1 MPKLRINK
9 YLPVVGVAFT
19 LLSGCGGSE
28 GSNSNE
34 LNSVTVNGAVEKG
47 PYIIGSNV
55 AVGKLNGAGQSI
67 DSTLTTQTIN
77 DLGDFSFSYEQGA
90 LVQIKANGYY
100 RNEITGELS
109 AGTLNLRSIYVVSS
123 ENQQNAHVNI
133 LTHLASNRVLDLISK
148 GTPASEAIS
157 TAKDEMIILL
167 DEIAPSPSIDSFASL
182 GLYDSADN
190 EEGNAYL
197 TLISSLFYQYSLILA
212 SNNSTNPDAELTLV
226 LNELASDFAD
236 GNVEDPSVFNS
247 LQQTM
252 AIIDPVSVQQHLI
265 EIAQLA
271 NSSSTPANINLFLD
285 SDLDGITN
293 EYDPDDDNDN
303 IPDNEDST
311 PYQENFIVNNLN
323 LETDEDTDLSF
334 FVDSNNPK
342 DININFVVTQQ
353 PNNGVLIGEFPNIIY
368 RPNPNFNGIDTVI
381 LYLSQEDI
389 SSESVTISI
398 SVLSEND
405 TPAISGTP
413 QTAIEAYNE
422 YSFTPVTN
430 DIDGDGLMFTIL
442 NKPDWISFS
451 TVTGEISGTPTNDD
465 AGEYSNISISTSD
478 GVDEVSLTPFS
489 LTVTPTPWISLAD
502 MPLETRGGAA
512 AEYDGTLYYF
522 GGTAS
527 DMKSV
532 YAYNIQTNNWS
543 TRASMPKGIHILEA
557 HTIGDKIYIISG
569 YGAGGFINDTLEYDP
584 INDSW
589 ITKTARPI
597 YRYIFSSAEVNG
609 LIYVIGGQG
618 PTENGGVGWN
628 HKNYVEIYNPVTDS
642 WSNGQPAPTS
652 IAGSVSCVLD
662 EKIYVVGGN
671 TSTSG
676 AGVLISEVNVYD
688 PSSNTWSTSQ
698 DISGKKEFVGCA
710 VIDQTL
716 FVFGGR
722 NSGALSTVE
731 SYDTLSNTWT
741 ERHPMITPK
750 YWSPV
755 LSYGNKAYIF
765 GGQTVGS
772 RSKSVEVYDASID
785 QSFLLVD

>member
-1 MPKLRINK
+1 MPKLKKNK
-9 YLPVVGVAFT
+9 YLPVVGIAFAMLT
-19 LLSGCGGSE
+19 GCGGSG

-34 LNSVTVNGAVEKG
+34 SNSVTVNGAVEKG

-55 AVGKLNGAGQSI
+55 TVGKLNDAGQSI

-109 AGTLNLRSIYVVSS
+109 AGTLNLRSIYVVSF

-133 LTHLASNRVLDLISK
+133 LTHLASNRVLDLISN

-167 DEIAPSPSIDSFASL
+167 DEIAPSPSIDSFATL
-182 GLYDSADN
+182 GLYDSTGN

-226 LNELASDFAD
+226 LNELANDFAD
-236 GNVEDPSVFNS
+236 GNVEDPSIFNR

-252 AIIDPVSVQQHLI
+252 AIIDPVSVQQHLN

-311 PYQENFIVNNLN
+311 PYQENFIVNNLS
-323 LETDEDTDLSF
+323 LQTDEDTDLSF

-342 DININFVVTQQ
+342 DININYVVTHY

-368 RPNPNFNGIDTVI
+368 RPNPNFNGLDAVI
-381 LYLSQEDI
+381 LYLSQEEI

-413 QTAIEAYNE
+413 QTEVKAYNE

-430 DIDGDGLMFTIL
+430 DIDGDGLIFTIL

-451 TVTGEISGTPTNDD
+451 TVTGEISGAPTNDD

-478 GVDEVSLTPFS
+478 GIDEVFLAPFS

-532 YAYNIQTNNWS
+532 YAYNIQTNSWS
-543 TRASMPKGIHILEA
+543 TRTSMPKGIHNLKA

-569 YGAGGFINDTLEYDP
+569 YGTGGFVNDTLEYDP
-584 INDSW
+584 VNDSW
-589 ITKTARPI
+589 ATKTPRPT

-609 LIYVIGGQG
+609 LVYVIGGQG
-618 PTENGGVGWN
+618 TVDDGPWRSGVAWN
-628 HKNYVEIYNPVTDS
+628 YKNYVEIYNPVTDS
-642 WSNGQPAPTS
+642 WSNGQPAP
-652 IAGSVSCVLD
+652 SVLANNAACVLD
-662 EKIYVVGGN
+662 DKIYVLGGDAGSGD
-671 TSTSG
+671 TSS
-676 AGVLISEVNVYD
+676 VQVYE
-688 PSSNTWSTSQ
+688 PAINSWSTSP
-698 DISGKKEFVGCA
+698 SMLGAKEALSCT
-710 VIDQTL
+710 VIDQEL

-722 NSGALSTVE
+722 NSGGVLDVVE
-731 SYDTLSNTWT
+731 SYNLVSGSWSL
-741 ERHPMITPK
+741 RHSMNEGKHWFPALT
-750 YWSPV
+750 YN
-755 LSYGNKAYIF
+755 NKAYIF
-765 GGQTVGS
+765 GGYTGS
-772 RSKSVEVYDASID
+772 SGLKLVDSYDPSID
-785 QSFLLVD
+785 Q